1 MRRFF
6 LYCLLVCSLAI
17 QAAYYTPATVPNP
30 KKQSQENYVSNPD
43 NILSVDDVD
52 FLNRCAASLEQQTQ
66 AEMCVVAIGN
76 IDSMDCFDFAY
87 ELYQRWGLGKRGKN
101 TGVLI
106 LFVLDSHDIRIMTG
120 TGIEGILTDARCSQI
135 IRDDMIP
142 AFREGNYG
150 EGLCLGALRI
160 YEICTDGTAPEELL
174 NMTSVTNRGK
184 YAPEGGGESDG
195 WLTFLFT
202 IGVIGVYAGFF
213 ALIWYACSTE
223 TRKCPKCKKRRAHK
237 IADKVLKAATYDHGG
252 NGERTY
258 KCKKCGNIFVVAYKI
273 PKLSHSSGS
282 SFGGR
287 SHSGGHSGGSWGGG
301 SSSGGGAGGRW

>member
-1 MRRFF
+1 MKAIRKIV
-6 LYCLLVCSLAI
+6 LSLAALFSTLTM
-17 QAAYYTPATVPNP
+17 AAEYTPNSVPSP
-30 KKQSQENYVSNPD
+30 KDQGQEFYVADPD
-43 NILSVDDVD
+43 TLLNDSDVV
-52 FLNRCAASLEQQTQ
+52 FLNRCARMLEDATQ
-66 AEMCVVAIGN
+66 VELCVVVLRSIG
-76 IDSMDCFDFAY
+76 DADAFDFSY
-87 ELYQRWGLGKRGKN
+87 ELFQTWGIGARGKN

-160 YEICTDGTAPEELL
+160 YEICTDGPAPEELL

-184 YAPEGGGESDG
+184 YAPEGEKESYDWLLGLLFFGG
-195 WLTFLFT
+195 
-202 IGVIGVYAGFF
+202 IIGFF
-213 ALIWYACSTE
+213 FLIWYWGE

-301 SSSGGGAGGRW
+301 SSSGGGAGGKW

>member
-1 MRRFF
+1 MKAIRKIV
-6 LYCLLVCSLAI
+6 LSLAALFSTLTM
-17 QAAYYTPATVPNP
+17 AAVYTPKSVPSP
-30 KKQSQENYVSNPD
+30 KNQGQAFYVADPD
-43 NILSVDDVD
+43 TLLNDSDVV
-52 FLNRCAASLEQQTQ
+52 FLNRCARMLEDATDV
-66 AEMCVVAIGN
+66 ELCVVALRSIG
-76 IDSMDCFDFAY
+76 DADAFDFSF
-87 ELYQRWGLGKRGKN
+87 ELFQTWGIGARGKN
-101 TGVLI
+101 TGVLV

-135 IRDDMIP
+135 IRDDMTP
-142 AFREGNYG
+142 AFRAGHYG

-184 YAPEGGGESDG
+184 YAPEGGGKSDV
-195 WLTFLFT
+195 WLALLCS

-213 ALIWYACSTE
+213 TLIWYAWPTE

-237 IADKVLKAATYDHGG
+237 IADKVLTAATYGHGG

-282 SFGGR
+282 SSGR
-287 SHSGGHSGGSWGGG
+287 RSHSGGSWGGG
-301 SSSGGGAGGRW
+301 SSSGGGAGGKW